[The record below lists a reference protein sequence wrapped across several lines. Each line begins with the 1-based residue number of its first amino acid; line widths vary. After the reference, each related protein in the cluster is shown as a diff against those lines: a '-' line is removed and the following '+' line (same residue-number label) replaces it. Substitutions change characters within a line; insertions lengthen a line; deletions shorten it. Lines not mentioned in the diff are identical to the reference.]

1 MGVQPAANVG
11 VQEIS
16 STIILKP
23 LLHNNSFNL
32 TLVFS
37 LALLA
42 LSSFNYGF
50 DVQAMAAAQ
59 AMTPFTK
66 QFGRYMTKTHTWKIE
81 PYFLSL
87 LNSCHAP
94 AQIFGRVPDHFGY

>member
-1 MGVQPAANVG
+1 MTKSNR
-11 VQEIS
+11 
-16 STIILKP
+16 TIIP
-23 LLHNNSFNL
+23 SLHIDDFNRTL
-32 TLVFS
+32 TLS

-42 LSSFNYGF
+42 ISSFNYGF

-59 AMTPFTK
+59 AMTPFAK
-66 QFGRYMTKTHTWKIE
+66 QFGVFNEQTNKWKIE

-94 AQIFGRVPDHFGY
+94 AQIIGAPPDSSREGACLAY